1 MTQEQ
6 LKTRTRQFALDVVD
20 VLMAL
25 RRDDFVE
32 VVRPQLLRAGTG
44 AATNY
49 RAACRSRSDKEFASR
64 LATVVEEVDEGEL
77 WLDFL
82 QTRGYGAPSIIVR
95 SEPKQSSCALS
106 SANLAR
112 PPSAS
117 FANVAGPAVIGA
129 SEGQISKSLNPQ
141 ISK

>member
-6 LKTRTRQFALDVVD
+6 LKARTRQFALDVVD

-95 SEPKQSSCALS
+95 LRAE
-106 SANLAR
+106 
-112 PPSAS
+112 
-117 FANVAGPAVIGA
+117 AVELRAIF
-129 SEGQISKSLNPQ
+129 SKSRATTLR
-141 ISK
+141 KLRERRRARRHRGE

>member
-64 LATVVEEVDEGEL
+64 LGTVVEEVDESEL

-82 QTRGYGAPSIIVR
+82 QARDYAVSSVVRLRG
-95 SEPKQSSCALS
+95 E
-106 SANLAR
+106 
-112 PPSAS
+112 
-117 FANVAGPAVIGA
+117 AVELRAIF
-129 SEGQISKSLNPQ
+129 SKSRATTLR
-141 ISK
+141 KLRERRRARRHRGE